1 MGKFQPP
8 CILVVTDEPLI
19 RHMVARLLASEGFG
33 AVTAEHGEQDF
44 EGFARIPLALIL
56 VNTYLPHLSGT
67 EAVERVSAFFPGVPV
82 LHLEEA
88 SSGSLGVDGLM
99 WSVRALTSSER
110 RQVVRTDAAS

>member
-1 MGKFQPP
+1 MGTSQPP
-8 CILVVTDEPLI
+8 CVLIVTDEPLL

-33 AVTAEHGEQDF
+33 TVTAERGEQDF

-56 VNTYLPHLSGT
+56 VNTYLPHLSGA
-67 EAVERVSAFFPGVPV
+67 EAVARVRAFFPGVPV

-99 WSVRALTSSER
+99 RSVRALTSSER
-110 RQVVRTDAAS
+110 RQVVRTDVAS